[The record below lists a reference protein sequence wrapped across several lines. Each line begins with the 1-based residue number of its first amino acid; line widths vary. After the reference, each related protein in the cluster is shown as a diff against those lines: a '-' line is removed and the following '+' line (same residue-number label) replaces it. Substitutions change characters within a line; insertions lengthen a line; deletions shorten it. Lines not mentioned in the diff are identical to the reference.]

1 MHKGF
6 FRRLAALTRKETLE
20 LLRDQSSLLMGVVL
34 PLILIL
40 IIGYGLSLDVK
51 NVPTAVVLEDSSP
64 TARQFVSFT
73 QGSEYFRPVFMHSL
87 AEAEQ
92 KMRRHEVSAILYVP
106 QDFSRRLAQRDAQVQ
121 KQEQQT
127 IAQLQKSVNDIGE
140 EQHHDA
146 PEGYRVIA

>member
-51 NVPTAVVLEDSSP
+51 NVPTAVVLEVFLTDG
-64 TARQFVSFT
+64 TAVCELHAGLGILPPGLHAFAG
-73 QGSEYFRPVFMHSL
+73 GSRTE
-87 AEAEQ
+87 
-92 KMRRHEVSAILYVP
+92 
-106 QDFSRRLAQRDAQVQ
+106 
-121 KQEQQT
+121 
-127 IAQLQKSVNDIGE
+127 
-140 EQHHDA
+140 DA
-146 PEGYRVIA
+146 PA